1 MHAFL
6 AILLAVQSNSGASPD
21 DLAQPDICRTDP
33 DKAATL
39 ARVPFRIVDG
49 RIYLDT
55 YVNGQGPFTFA
66 VDTGASGIGRA
77 DMSLIQALNLPLAQ
91 TGTASDG
98 VSTASVATTTL
109 AHLRLGGQE
118 LRNVEVIARDY
129 SGRMPPENAIS
140 GILGRDFFASG
151 TLVLDYPGQILT
163 YAPGVT
169 LDPQEPATLEY
180 ARPYRVQVTIAGLAM
195 TANLD
200 TGANAELVMPR
211 TAYDRVTDKPLD
223 GSAMATLTNNDIET
237 ERVRLEG
244 PITLGA
250 ARFDDVDVRV
260 SDRFPEVMIGA
271 RLLQR
276 HRIAIDQRTRVVVV
290 CP

>member
-1 MHAFL
+1 MYSVL
-6 AILLAVQSNSGASPD
+6 AILLAAQTGANAPPD
-21 DLAQPDICRTDP
+21 DLSLPDICRTDP
-33 DKAATL
+33 DEDATL
-39 ARVPFRIVDG
+39 VRVPFRIVDG
-49 RIYLDT
+49 RIYLDAH
-55 YVNGQGPFTFA
+55 VNGQGPFTFA

-77 DMSLIQALNLPLAQ
+77 DMSLVQALNLPLAQ

-109 AHLRLGGQE
+109 AHLRLGGHE
-118 LRNVEVIARDY
+118 LHNVEVIARDY

-140 GILGRDFFASG
+140 GILGRDFFAVG
-151 TLVLDYPGQILT
+151 TLVLDYPSQMLT

-169 LDPQEPATLEY
+169 LDPAEPGMLEY
-180 ARPYRVQVTIAGLAM
+180 ERPYRVQVTIAGLAM

-223 GSAMATLTNNDIET
+223 SSAMATLTNNNVKT
-237 ERVRLEG
+237 ERGRLDG
-244 PITLGA
+244 PIMLGA
-250 ARFDDVDVRV
+250 AQFADVDVRV